1 MIGRLAFKRDS
12 PEVKHICAQDGAFRR
27 LVDLVGDVE
36 VPRRSPDVFEALV
49 RSIVGQQLSG
59 KAAAAIWARIQALCG
74 GGPHGQEF
82 AALRTDSE
90 VAGLEVAGPEVAG
103 LVTST
108 DCASGDG
115 SAPGDCSALGDR
127 SSPGDRSALVDE
139 STAPPTAPQTKA
151 IVTPSRLSAFHDDT
165 LRAAGLSRPKVTY
178 VRDLCRKVQS
188 GEIDPD
194 GVRALSD
201 DDLVATLTQV
211 KGIGEWTCQMLMIF
225 SLGRMDVFAPA
236 DLVLRKGV
244 QWLYGL
250 EEVPRVRELLTIS
263 ERWKPYRT
271 VASLYLWEVANLPSG
286 RPKV

>member
-115 SAPGDCSALGDR
+115 SAPGDCSAL
-127 SSPGDRSALVDE
+127 VDE
-139 STAPPTAPQTKA
+139 STAPSTAPQTKA

-271 VASLYLWEVANLPSG
+271 IASLYLWEVANLPSG